1 MNNLSIKSRLSFL
14 AIIPI
19 FAILIITSLLLL
31 ELKYTAE
38 GVERIYAD
46 RVVPLEGLKTIS
58 DNYAINVIDAVNKAN
73 AGFLTAEEAVIAIQ
87 TSQQVIQEKWQD
99 YRATQLTRKESK
111 LALEAEHL
119 FVEADRSLKAA
130 VVTLSGLSGRVAG
143 QLNSLDGPLYTTI
156 DPISEKITE
165 LANLQMSVAK
175 EERDTIVSEYEMGL
189 LVTGGATVGTVLV
202 LLIFCFIVLK
212 SLVNP
217 LNQIKNTIENIA
229 SNSNLTLSI
238 QVEGKNEFAD
248 IASSFNFMMNHVRVL
263 VAEVTNTA
271 NSLSDSARDM
281 TNASANASKLITNQ
295 QVEVEQIATAMNEM
309 VSTAKE
315 ISSNARNADTGSKD
329 TKDHA
334 NRGGAVVEEAVYA
347 TKNLVVDVKEISEQI
362 NLLIVESDSIGS
374 VVDVINGIA
383 DQTNLLALN
392 AAIEAAR
399 AGEQGRGFAVVADEV
414 RTLAQRTSEST
425 KEIQD
430 AIERL
435 QKVSNQVAENMNS
448 GQVKAESAGVKAS
461 QAGVALTV
469 ISEGVEQIT
478 DMNMLIAYAS
488 KEQQTVSEE
497 INISVSRLLSSSEIA
512 AQDAVN
518 TSRISE
524 NLSDLADVL
533 RVSVERYTA

>member
-87 TSQQVIQEKWQD
+87 TSQQVIKEKWQD

>member
-130 VVTLSGLSGRVAG
+130 VLTLSGLSGRVAG

-478 DMNMLIAYAS
+478 EMNMLIAYAS

-524 NLSDLADVL
+524 NLSELADVL

>member
-87 TSQQVIQEKWQD
+87 TSQQVIKEKWQD

-271 NSLSDSARDM
+271 NSLSDSAREM

-347 TKNLVVDVKEISEQI
+347 TQNLVVDVKEISEQI

>member
-130 VVTLSGLSGRVAG
+130 VLTLSGLSGRVAG

-524 NLSDLADVL
+524 NLSELADVL

>member
-130 VVTLSGLSGRVAG
+130 VLTLSGLSGRVAG

-448 GQVKAESAGVKAS
+448 GQAKAESAGVKAS
-461 QAGVALTV
+461 QAGAALTV

-524 NLSDLADVL
+524 NLSELADVL

>member
-524 NLSDLADVL
+524 NLSELADVL

>member
-1 MNNLSIKSRLSFL
+1 MNNLSIKSKLSFL

-524 NLSDLADVL
+524 NLSELADVL

>member
-1 MNNLSIKSRLSFL
+1 MNNLSIKSKLSFL

-87 TSQQVIQEKWQD
+87 TSQQVIKEKWQD

-347 TKNLVVDVKEISEQI
+347 TQNLVVDVKEISEQI

>member
-478 DMNMLIAYAS
+478 EMNMLIAYAS

-524 NLSDLADVL
+524 NLSELADVL

>member
-1 MNNLSIKSRLSFL
+1 M
-14 AIIPI
+14 
-19 FAILIITSLLLL
+19 
-31 ELKYTAE
+31 
-38 GVERIYAD
+38 
-46 RVVPLEGLKTIS
+46 
-58 DNYAINVIDAVNKAN
+58 
-73 AGFLTAEEAVIAIQ
+73 
-87 TSQQVIQEKWQD
+87 
-99 YRATQLTRKESK
+99 
-111 LALEAEHL
+111 
-119 FVEADRSLKAA
+119 
-130 VVTLSGLSGRVAG
+130 VTLSGLSGRVAG

-524 NLSDLADVL
+524 NLSELADVL